1 MKNTQLN
8 NSGRSTDKIGYYFL
22 IGTKELLVITVRG
35 IIYNV
40 GLLACLFTRA
50 SLLNAL
56 PTYLQAVKSLKIWLL
71 LF

>member
-1 MKNTQLN
+1 MNMKNTQLN

-40 GLLACLFTRA
+40 GLLGRPYLRGQACSMPCRHI
-50 SLLNAL
+50 
-56 PTYLQAVKSLKIWLL
+56 YRQ
-71 LF
+71 

>member
-1 MKNTQLN
+1 MNMKNTQLN

-40 GLLACLFTRA
+40 GLLAG
-50 SLLNAL
+50 
-56 PTYLQAVKSLKIWLL
+56 PIY
-71 LF
+71 